1 MTVKYQDL
9 QTQQGARAPYIIQA
23 LLERPVVP
31 DKKRLLVAMRRYCGR
46 VEPLTPHPDALGFVL
61 PEHTS
66 TYDGKKVPLQHIV
79 APAPQFPP
87 QEQLEAS
94 LKQTWEWDKAQETV
108 KRCKSALI
116 LSDMM
121 GAGLERDERMEL
133 FYGFVRAVL
142 DEAPV
147 LALHWL
153 PSQRI
158 VDPRA
163 FMNALHQ
170 ERTLLAATVNVR
182 MFAKS
187 PDEAEERLMDTVGL
201 AAFGLPD
208 LQCRFKDRDPG
219 KVAALLYNLAHYVF
233 EHGDVLGDGLTVP
246 GIEENEQWPVKR
258 GASAVA
264 PSRQVVELLPEA
276 KPAKN

>member
-1 MTVKYQDL
+1 MSGRYQDL
-9 QTQQGARAPYIIQA
+9 QSQQGARAPYIVQA
-23 LLERPVVP
+23 LLERPVMP
-31 DKKRLLVAMRRYCGR
+31 ERKRLLVAMRRFCGR
-46 VEPLTPHPDALGFVL
+46 VEPLASAQDVLGFVL
-61 PEHTS
+61 PDHTS
-66 TYDGKKVPLQHIV
+66 EYDGKQVPLQHIV

-87 QEQLEAS
+87 EEQLDAS
-94 LKQTWEWDKAQETV
+94 LRQTWEWDKAQETV
-108 KRCKSALI
+108 ERCSSALI

-163 FMNALHQ
+163 FMRSLHE

-182 MFAKS
+182 MFVPPEAK
-187 PDEAEERLMDTVGL
+187 DERLMDTLGL

-208 LQCRFKDRDPG
+208 LQVRFRDRDPG
-219 KVAALLYNLAHYVF
+219 KVAALLYNIAHYVF
-233 EHGDVLGDGLTVP
+233 EHGDVLGEGNTVP
-246 GIEENEQWPVKR
+246 GVDLNEEWPVR
-258 GASAVA
+258 RIASAMG
-264 PSRQVVELLPEA
+264 PSRQVVELLPDA
-276 KPAKN
+276 SRQPKN